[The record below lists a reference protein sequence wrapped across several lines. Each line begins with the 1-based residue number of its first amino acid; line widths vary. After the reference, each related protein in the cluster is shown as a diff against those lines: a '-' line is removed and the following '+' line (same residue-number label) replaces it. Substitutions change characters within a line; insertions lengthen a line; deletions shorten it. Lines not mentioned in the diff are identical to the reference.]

1 MDRTTDF
8 GSVSEGS
15 NPSAVT
21 KLPSWK
27 LFLFIIL
34 IFKGFLVEKITFILK
49 LFKNIGVVF

>member
-34 IFKGFLVEKITFILK
+34 IFKGFLVKEIIYLLK
-49 LFKNIGVVF
+49 LFKNIGVLF